1 MRPHKLT
8 ISAFLAF
15 GGEVEIDFDKLY
27 ERGLFLVFGETGAGK
42 TSIFDAMA
50 YAIYGQVPGSR
61 SADKKETY
69 RSLHAKPETKTFVE
83 LDATVAG
90 KRYQIR
96 RNPDFLRPKVKGD
109 GFAKE
114 PAKTLVNVWKDGDWE
129 PLVGQHGSAEKEILD
144 WIKLKSDQFFKLV
157 LLPQGEF
164 AAFLKSKGK
173 ERSDIL
179 MNLFDVRTYKGIQ
192 TWFQDTESSLNDL
205 VTKSEIEIGNLHAAI
220 NQIVGD
226 SGLDVSDS
234 IKIANLVNE
243 YKKSI
248 PSIEKEVDALKA
260 QFDEA
265 TNQFTLAN
273 KRMQELNNMR
283 TARSEFSKAQE
294 AWQEFRQVI
303 VEFVS
308 TTDLDDDVKS
318 ILDSKR
324 DILRSELQEHN
335 NKKEK
340 IEALASKRVELS
352 SLQSSEL
359 QALKVIDE
367 SQLEIDSKVEA
378 QEKLEDLRNSLETA
392 SINVTKAES
401 ELEEVT
407 KLEVEFK
414 KIPELEKQVS
424 DLEKKLHL
432 AKQEEEE
439 ILKELN
445 EAFKLKI
452 ELQASELAA
461 VLLPGDSCPVCGSIS
476 HPNPATKNPA
486 ITVPDIEKIDQR
498 RALNKEIREKF
509 EGDLAKPSAD
519 LVAIRGTLNQSGIDT
534 LELLLIKKLQRESN
548 VQSAAEQKN
557 LAKKAQADYERIANE
572 ITSARTRNATA
583 FTKLDNARARIPI
596 VKQEIRELESGL
608 SLRPDEI
615 PILPDSKTLEDAVG
629 NLQRHISKTEN
640 LLTDINTKGAIL
652 NDREKE
658 FKGDPEEIVEV
669 DVLEANKSRAEENW
683 SLRNQELIQR
693 KQTIEE
699 LEKKKNSLK
708 ELEENLLGRK
718 RNLDR
723 HKKMSLFITGN
734 TKPRVPLVNYY
745 LAAKLQ
751 QVLQQANTRLRE
763 ITDNRYTLMGN
774 ASKVGRGQQS
784 LALEVH
790 DSWNGERRSTE
801 SLSGGETF
809 VCSLALALGLA
820 DSTKQ
825 VTTLES
831 LFIDEGFGTLDQN
844 YLNNV
849 MNSLDRLRSSSG
861 RLVGLVSH
869 VTELRSR
876 IPTRIHVVKGDR
888 GGSTIDPQY

>member
-15 GGEVEIDFDKLY
+15 GGEVAIDFDKLY

-61 SADKKETY
+61 SADKNETY
-69 RSLHAKPETKTFVE
+69 RSLHAKPDTRTFVE

-96 RNPDFLRPKVKGD
+96 RNPEFLRPKVKGE

-114 PAKTLVNVWKDGDWE
+114 SAKTLVNVWKDGKWE
-129 PLVGQHGSAEKEILD
+129 PLVGQHGSAEAEILE
-144 WIKLKSDQFFKLV
+144 WIKLKPDQFFKLV

-173 ERSDIL
+173 ERSEIL

-192 TWFQDTESSLNDL
+192 TWFQDQEVSLGKL
-205 VTKSEIEIGNLHAAI
+205 VTKSEIEIGNSHAAI
-220 NQIVGD
+220 NQVVGD
-226 SGLDVSDS
+226 DEIDVSDS
-234 IKIANLVNE
+234 TKIADLINE
-243 YKKSI
+243 YTSSV
-248 PSIEKEVDALKA
+248 PVIEKEVKALKSKS
-260 QFDEA
+260 DEA
-265 TNQFTLAN
+265 VNEFT
-273 KRMQELNNMR
+273 
-283 TARSEFSKAQE
+283 
-294 AWQEFRQVI
+294 
-303 VEFVS
+303 
-308 TTDLDDDVKS
+308 
-318 ILDSKR
+318 
-324 DILRSELQEHN
+324 
-335 NKKEK
+335 
-340 IEALASKRVELS
+340 LASKRIQELDNLRTARVEFNKAQQAWQDFRNSIVEIVPASDSDEKVKSTLDS
-352 SLQSSEL
+352 KKDDLRAEL
-359 QALKVIDE
+359 QEINSKNEKIGALKKFREELNRLQLDE
-367 SQLEIDSKVEA
+367 ERESRVA
-378 QEKLEDLRNSLETA
+378 QESEEEINTKLQAQGKLEELKNSLVKVSTD
-392 SINVTKAES
+392 VTKAES
-401 ELEEVT
+401 ELKELS
-407 KLEVEFK
+407 KLEDELE
-414 KIPELEKQVS
+414 KIPALEKQVS
-424 DLEKKLHL
+424 DLEKKRDS
-432 AKQEEEE
+432 AKQEEDKV
-439 ILKELN
+439 LKELN
-445 EAFKLKI
+445 DAFKLRI

-461 VLLPGDSCPVCGSIS
+461 ALLPGDSCPVCGSTS
-476 HPNPATKNPA
+476 HPNPAAKSPE
-486 ITVPDIEKIDQR
+486 IVLPDTEEIDNRRESEKQR
-498 RALNKEIREKF
+498 REKF
-509 EGDLAKPSAD
+509 EKDLAKPNAE
-519 LVAIRGTLNQSGIDT
+519 LVSIREAMSQLGFSS
-534 LELLLIKKLQRESN
+534 LELLLKEKSKREADFESIKKQMD
-548 VQSAAEQKN
+548 
-557 LAKKAQADYERIANE
+557 LAKQAQVDFDRLTTQ

-583 FTKLDNARARIPI
+583 LTKLENARTRIPI
-596 VKQEIRELESGL
+596 VKQEILVLEDTL
-608 SLRPDEI
+608 ALAPDEI
-615 PILPDSKTLEDAVG
+615 PSSPDASSLEKNIAS
-629 NLQRHISKTEN
+629 LQSQISETES
-640 LLTDINTKGAIL
+640 LLGDINIKGAVL
-652 NDREKE
+652 KDREKE
-658 FKGDPEEIVEV
+658 FKGDPDEVVEI
-669 DVLEANKSRAEENW
+669 DALEARKIQAEKAW
-683 SLRNQELIQR
+683 SSKNQELIDR
-693 KQTIEE
+693 KRIMKE
-699 LEKKKNSLK
+699 LEEKKNSLVA
-708 ELEENLLGRK
+708 LEGNLSGRK
-718 RNLDR
+718 KDLER
-723 HKKMSLFITGN
+723 HQKMSTYMTGN

-763 ITDNRYTLMGN
+763 ITDNRYTLMSN
-774 ASKVGRGQQS
+774 SSKIGRGQQS